1 MEVGF
6 NQVGS
11 GSNFRTRGSKERI
24 MASISRIEKFPVAEL
39 AGLRTELLQSGM
51 DSWQAAQVV
60 TTYLSGRGYGADP
73 AMVREAVLRLE
84 ANSCNFEC
92 LQRELESVAWVM

>member
-1 MEVGF
+1 
-6 NQVGS
+6 
-11 GSNFRTRGSKERI
+11 
-24 MASISRIEKFPVAEL
+24 MASDSRIEKFQAAEL

-60 TTYLSGRGYGADP
+60 TTFLTGHGYGADP

-84 ANSCNFEC
+84 ANSCSVEC
-92 LQRELESVAWVM
+92 MQSELERVAYTM